1 MLHDERTFDMPRDT
15 MTPDVGSGG
24 VKSGDASY
32 DAYQRLVRMRRLANG
47 MLLAIMGLFVFS
59 HMWEP
64 YGQEWD
70 MHWRFVRAFAEAA
83 MVGGLADWFAVT
95 AIFRHPLGL
104 PIPHTAVIPKN
115 QDRIAEA
122 VGRFIADN
130 FLKPE
135 LVAERVK
142 DKDLSEA
149 LGKWLAEPTQSTAL
163 AGGLV
168 SAVPALLDA
177 LDDETVAAF
186 LREQAAEAAEGASVA
201 PAFGSVLEALAEQ
214 GRHQAIL
221 DALLKQGYR
230 LLESNQDLIRD
241 RIRGR
246 SGWLMRFVSD
256 RQTEASFDFFDA
268 NQRLIARLEGW
279 QDRYFSIPHAY
290 YQCRLHPQSAFL
302 SYPWAIAEPV
312 LIRRIDPF
320 PEGFFEDSW
329 GIWQRVL
336 AHLSLSEPERQRWYA
351 FPAKGKRRTEWL
363 LGRIAAKD
371 AVRQWALDNLGLTI
385 APVDI
390 TIVATGTGKPVIE
403 CARLAQITALPDLSI
418 SHSQGYTVAALATP
432 GNLIGVD
439 LQQLSQNHADD
450 LLVAAFG
457 PGEQSWLQIGGAQ
470 QVAASLWCAKE
481 AAAKAVGLGLGGDPR
496 KWKITNCSPDVQRVE
511 VTFETQILQVSLNH
525 QAEEILA
532 VCQRPVPR

>member
-1 MLHDERTFDMPRDT
+1 MLHDERTFDLPSDT
-15 MTPDVGSGG
+15 MTPDPRSGG
-24 VKSGDASY
+24 VKSGDASSDGY
-32 DAYQRLVRMRRLANG
+32 KRLVRMRRLANG

-64 YGQEWD
+64 DGQEWD

-230 LLESNQDLIRD
+230 LLESNQDMIRD

-246 SGWLMRFVSD
+246 SGWLMRFVSAD
-256 RQTEASFDFFDA
+256 KKVADTV
-268 NQRLIARLEGW
+268 I
-279 QDRYFSIPHAY
+279 
-290 YQCRLHPQSAFL
+290 
-302 SYPWAIAEPV
+302 
-312 LIRRIDPF
+312 
-320 PEGFFEDSW
+320 
-329 GIWQRVL
+329 
-336 AHLSLSEPERQRWYA
+336 
-351 FPAKGKRRTEWL
+351 
-363 LGRIAAKD
+363 D
-371 AVRQWALDNLGLTI
+371 AVNDLLYEVASNRDH
-385 APVDI
+385 PVREQLNQM
-390 TIVATGTGKPVIE
+390 VAE
-403 CARLAQITALPDLSI
+403 F
-418 SHSQGYTVAALATP
+418 
-432 GNLIGVD
+432 
-439 LQQLSQNHADD
+439 ADD
-450 LLVAAFG
+450 LRRDPELQARVG
-457 PGEQSWLQIGGAQ
+457 SWLQDAAKHPSVAGAVEAGWVEFKAALRRDCASPEGRLRAWMQNALTNLGAGLLRETHVREALNVRLRGLLVQLAARHGEDVARLVSETIRKWDSQTIVDKLEINVGRDLQYIRLNGTIIGG
-470 QVAASLWCAKE
+470 L
-481 AAAKAVGLGLGGDPR
+481 VGLVLHAG
-496 KWKITNCSPDVQRVE
+496 
-511 VTFETQILQVSLNH
+511 
-525 QAEEILA
+525 AELL
-532 VCQRPVPR
+532 

>member
-1 MLHDERTFDMPRDT
+1 MLHDERTFDLPRDT
-15 MTPDVGSGG
+15 MTPDPRSGG
-24 VKSGDASY
+24 VKSGDASSDGY
-32 DAYQRLVRMRRLANG
+32 KRLVRMRRLANG

-64 YGQEWD
+64 DGQEWD

-230 LLESNQDLIRD
+230 LLESNQDMIRD

-246 SGWLMRFVSD
+246 SGWLMRFVSAD
-256 RQTEASFDFFDA
+256 KKVADTV
-268 NQRLIARLEGW
+268 I
-279 QDRYFSIPHAY
+279 
-290 YQCRLHPQSAFL
+290 
-302 SYPWAIAEPV
+302 
-312 LIRRIDPF
+312 
-320 PEGFFEDSW
+320 
-329 GIWQRVL
+329 
-336 AHLSLSEPERQRWYA
+336 
-351 FPAKGKRRTEWL
+351 
-363 LGRIAAKD
+363 D
-371 AVRQWALDNLGLTI
+371 AVNDLLYEVASNRGH
-385 APVDI
+385 PVREQLNQM
-390 TIVATGTGKPVIE
+390 VAE
-403 CARLAQITALPDLSI
+403 F
-418 SHSQGYTVAALATP
+418 
-432 GNLIGVD
+432 
-439 LQQLSQNHADD
+439 ADD
-450 LLVAAFG
+450 LRSDPELQARVG
-457 PGEQSWLQIGGAQ
+457 SWLQDAAKHPSVAGAVEAGWVEFKAALRRDCASPEGRLRAWMQNALTNLGAGLLRETHVREALNVRLRGLLVQLAARHGEDVARLVSETIRKWDSQTIVDKLEINVGRDLQYIRLNGTIIGG
-470 QVAASLWCAKE
+470 L
-481 AAAKAVGLGLGGDPR
+481 VGLVLHAG
-496 KWKITNCSPDVQRVE
+496 
-511 VTFETQILQVSLNH
+511 
-525 QAEEILA
+525 AELL
-532 VCQRPVPR
+532 

>member
-1 MLHDERTFDMPRDT
+1 MLHDERTFDLPSDT
-15 MTPDVGSGG
+15 MTPDPRSGG
-24 VKSGDASY
+24 VKSGDASSDGY
-32 DAYQRLVRMRRLANG
+32 KRLVRMRRLANG

-64 YGQEWD
+64 DGQEWD

-221 DALLKQGYR
+221 DTLLKQGYR
-230 LLESNQDLIRD
+230 LLESNQDMIRD

-246 SGWLMRFVSD
+246 SGWLMRFVSAD
-256 RQTEASFDFFDA
+256 KKVADTV
-268 NQRLIARLEGW
+268 I
-279 QDRYFSIPHAY
+279 
-290 YQCRLHPQSAFL
+290 
-302 SYPWAIAEPV
+302 
-312 LIRRIDPF
+312 
-320 PEGFFEDSW
+320 
-329 GIWQRVL
+329 
-336 AHLSLSEPERQRWYA
+336 
-351 FPAKGKRRTEWL
+351 
-363 LGRIAAKD
+363 D
-371 AVRQWALDNLGLTI
+371 AVNDLLYEVASNRDH
-385 APVDI
+385 PVREQLNQM
-390 TIVATGTGKPVIE
+390 VAE
-403 CARLAQITALPDLSI
+403 F
-418 SHSQGYTVAALATP
+418 
-432 GNLIGVD
+432 
-439 LQQLSQNHADD
+439 ADD
-450 LLVAAFG
+450 LRRDPELQARMG
-457 PGEQSWLQIGGAQ
+457 SWLQEAAKHPSVAGAVEAGWVEFKAALRRDCASPEGRLRAWMQNALTNLGAGLLRETHVREALNVRLRGLLVQLAARHGEDVARLVSETIRKWDSQTIVDKLEINVGRDLQYIRLNGTIIGG
-470 QVAASLWCAKE
+470 L
-481 AAAKAVGLGLGGDPR
+481 VGLVLHAG
-496 KWKITNCSPDVQRVE
+496 
-511 VTFETQILQVSLNH
+511 
-525 QAEEILA
+525 AELL
-532 VCQRPVPR
+532 

>member
-1 MLHDERTFDMPRDT
+1 
-15 MTPDVGSGG
+15 
-24 VKSGDASY
+24 
-32 DAYQRLVRMRRLANG
+32 
-47 MLLAIMGLFVFS
+47 
-59 HMWEP
+59 
-64 YGQEWD
+64 

-230 LLESNQDLIRD
+230 LLESNQDMIRD

-246 SGWLMRFVSD
+246 SGWLMRFVSAD
-256 RQTEASFDFFDA
+256 KKVADTV
-268 NQRLIARLEGW
+268 I
-279 QDRYFSIPHAY
+279 
-290 YQCRLHPQSAFL
+290 
-302 SYPWAIAEPV
+302 
-312 LIRRIDPF
+312 
-320 PEGFFEDSW
+320 
-329 GIWQRVL
+329 
-336 AHLSLSEPERQRWYA
+336 
-351 FPAKGKRRTEWL
+351 
-363 LGRIAAKD
+363 D
-371 AVRQWALDNLGLTI
+371 AVNDLLYEVASNRGH
-385 APVDI
+385 PVREQLNQM
-390 TIVATGTGKPVIE
+390 VAE
-403 CARLAQITALPDLSI
+403 F
-418 SHSQGYTVAALATP
+418 
-432 GNLIGVD
+432 
-439 LQQLSQNHADD
+439 ADD
-450 LLVAAFG
+450 LRSDPELQARVG
-457 PGEQSWLQIGGAQ
+457 SWLQDAAKHPSVAGAVEAGWVEFKAALRRDCASPEGRLRAWMQNALTNLGAGLLRETHVREALNVRLRGLLVQLAARHGEDVARLVSETIRKWDSQTIVDKLEINVGRDLQYIRLNGTIIGG
-470 QVAASLWCAKE
+470 L
-481 AAAKAVGLGLGGDPR
+481 VGLVLHAG
-496 KWKITNCSPDVQRVE
+496 
-511 VTFETQILQVSLNH
+511 
-525 QAEEILA
+525 AELL
-532 VCQRPVPR
+532 

>member
-1 MLHDERTFDMPRDT
+1 MAHDDRTFDLLRDT
-15 MTPDVGSGG
+15 MTPDT
-24 VKSGDASY
+24 KSGDAKTG
-32 DAYQRLVRMRRLANG
+32 DATAEGYGRLMQMRRLANG
-47 MLLAIMGLFVFS
+47 LLLAIMGLFVFS

-64 YGQEWD
+64 DGQDWD

-95 AIFRHPLGL
+95 AIFRHPLGI

-115 QDRIAEA
+115 QDRIADA

-149 LGKWLAEPTQSTAL
+149 LGKWLAEPAQSTAL

-230 LLESNQDLIRD
+230 LLESNQELIRD

-246 SGWLMRFVSD
+246 SGWFMRFVSAD
-256 RQTEASFDFFDA
+256 KKVADTV
-268 NQRLIARLEGW
+268 I
-279 QDRYFSIPHAY
+279 
-290 YQCRLHPQSAFL
+290 
-302 SYPWAIAEPV
+302 
-312 LIRRIDPF
+312 
-320 PEGFFEDSW
+320 
-329 GIWQRVL
+329 
-336 AHLSLSEPERQRWYA
+336 
-351 FPAKGKRRTEWL
+351 
-363 LGRIAAKD
+363 D
-371 AVRQWALDNLGLTI
+371 AVNDLLYEVASDSDHPVRRQLNQM
-385 APVDI
+385 
-390 TIVATGTGKPVIE
+390 VAE
-403 CARLAQITALPDLSI
+403 F
-418 SHSQGYTVAALATP
+418 
-432 GNLIGVD
+432 
-439 LQQLSQNHADD
+439 ADD
-450 LLVAAFG
+450 LRRDPELQARVG
-457 PGEQSWLQIGGAQ
+457 TWLQDAAKHPSVAGAVEAGWVAFKAALRRDCASPNGRLRAWMQNALTNLGAGLLREPQVREALNARLRSLLVQLAERHGEDVARLVSETIRKWDSQTIVDKLETNVGRDLQFIRLNGTIIGG
-470 QVAASLWCAKE
+470 L
-481 AAAKAVGLGLGGDPR
+481 VGLVLHAGA
-496 KWKITNCSPDVQRVE
+496 E
-511 VTFETQILQVSLNH
+511 VL
-525 QAEEILA
+525 
-532 VCQRPVPR
+532 

>member
-1 MLHDERTFDMPRDT
+1 MLHDERTFDLPSDT
-15 MTPDVGSGG
+15 MTPDPRSGG
-24 VKSGDASY
+24 VKSGDASSDGY
-32 DAYQRLVRMRRLANG
+32 KRLVRMRRLANG

-64 YGQEWD
+64 EGQEWD

-186 LREQAAEAAEGASVA
+186 LREQAAEAAEGASIA

-221 DALLKQGYR
+221 DTLLKQGYR
-230 LLESNQDLIRD
+230 LLESNQDMIRD

-246 SGWLMRFVSD
+246 SGWLMRFVSAD
-256 RQTEASFDFFDA
+256 KKVADTV
-268 NQRLIARLEGW
+268 I
-279 QDRYFSIPHAY
+279 
-290 YQCRLHPQSAFL
+290 
-302 SYPWAIAEPV
+302 
-312 LIRRIDPF
+312 
-320 PEGFFEDSW
+320 
-329 GIWQRVL
+329 
-336 AHLSLSEPERQRWYA
+336 
-351 FPAKGKRRTEWL
+351 
-363 LGRIAAKD
+363 D
-371 AVRQWALDNLGLTI
+371 AVNDLLYEVASNRDH
-385 APVDI
+385 PVREQLNQM
-390 TIVATGTGKPVIE
+390 VAE
-403 CARLAQITALPDLSI
+403 F
-418 SHSQGYTVAALATP
+418 
-432 GNLIGVD
+432 
-439 LQQLSQNHADD
+439 ADD
-450 LLVAAFG
+450 LRRDPELQARVG
-457 PGEQSWLQIGGAQ
+457 SWLQDAAKHPSVAGAVEAGWVEFKAALRRDCASPEGRLRAWMQNALTNLGAGLLRETHVREALNVRLRGLLVQLAARHGEDVARLVSETIRKWDSQTIVDKLEINVGRDLQYIRLNGTIIGG
-470 QVAASLWCAKE
+470 L
-481 AAAKAVGLGLGGDPR
+481 VGLVLHAG
-496 KWKITNCSPDVQRVE
+496 
-511 VTFETQILQVSLNH
+511 
-525 QAEEILA
+525 AELL
-532 VCQRPVPR
+532 

>member
-1 MLHDERTFDMPRDT
+1 MAYDDRTFDLPRDT
-15 MTPDVGSGG
+15 MTVSEKPSR
-24 VKSGDASY
+24 DA
-32 DAYQRLVRMRRLANG
+32 AAEGYQRLIRMRRLANG
-47 MLLAIMGLFVFS
+47 LLLAIMGLFVFS
-59 HMWEP
+59 HIWEP
-64 YGQEWD
+64 EGQDWD

-149 LGKWLAEPTQSTAL
+149 LGKWLAEPAQSTAL

-186 LREQAAEAAEGASVA
+186 LREQATQAAEGASVA

-230 LLESNQDLIRD
+230 LLEDNQELIRD

-246 SGWLMRFVSD
+246 SGWLMRFVSADKKVADTVINAVNDLLYEVASD
-256 RQTEASFDFFDA
+256 RE
-268 NQRLIARLEGW
+268 
-279 QDRYFSIPHAY
+279 
-290 YQCRLHPQSAFL
+290 HP
-302 SYPWAIAEPV
+302 
-312 LIRRIDPF
+312 
-320 PEGFFEDSW
+320 
-329 GIWQRVL
+329 
-336 AHLSLSEPERQRWYA
+336 
-351 FPAKGKRRTEWL
+351 
-363 LGRIAAKD
+363 
-371 AVRQWALDNLGLTI
+371 VRQ
-385 APVDI
+385 
-390 TIVATGTGKPVIE
+390 
-403 CARLAQITALPDLSI
+403 
-418 SHSQGYTVAALATP
+418 
-432 GNLIGVD
+432 
-439 LQQLSQNHADD
+439 QLNQMVGEFADD
-450 LLVAAFG
+450 LRRDPELQSRVGTWLKDAAKHPSVAGAVEAGWVEFKAALRRDCASPEGRLRAWMQNALTNLGAGLVREHHVREALNVRLRGLLVQLAARH
-457 PGEQSWLQIGGAQ
+457 GEDVARLVSETIRKWDSQTIVDKLETNVGRDLQYIRLNGTIIGG
-470 QVAASLWCAKE
+470 L
-481 AAAKAVGLGLGGDPR
+481 VGLVLHAGA
-496 KWKITNCSPDVQRVE
+496 E
-511 VTFETQILQVSLNH
+511 VL
-525 QAEEILA
+525 
-532 VCQRPVPR
+532 